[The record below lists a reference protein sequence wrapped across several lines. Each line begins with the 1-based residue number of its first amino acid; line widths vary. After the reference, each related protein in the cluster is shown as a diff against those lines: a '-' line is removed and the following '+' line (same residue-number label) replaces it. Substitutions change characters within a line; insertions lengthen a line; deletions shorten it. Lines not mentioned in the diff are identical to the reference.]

1 MIRKIRK
8 NLVILQNRSPFAP
21 QVTAYLESVEQ
32 LDWLYQNLKLDGS
45 PLSREQIHGILNG
58 DCVSDARVSDH
69 VLISRLDEARK
80 RLYACAGAGMPIGP
94 DLILGLAG
102 LLAENGRES
111 GLLRKTTPHLIEYAY
126 TPPLPSELPE
136 KLDAYVAF
144 ANRKQDFE
152 DPFDKAAQLHF
163 RMIELYPFREHNGFL
178 ARSLMEYHLLREGFP
193 LAVFD
198 MDESTYNRA
207 VIAWLKKRESAALTE
222 ALKKACLARTEFMM
236 RLTAYEN

>member
-8 NLVILQNRSPFAP
+8 NLVILQNRRPFAP
-21 QVTAYLESVEQ
+21 QTKAYLESVEQ
-32 LDWLYQNLKLDGS
+32 LDWLYLNLKLDGS
-45 PLSREQIHGILNG
+45 PLSREQIHGILHG

-80 RLYACAGAGMPIGP
+80 RLYECAEARLPIGP
-94 DLILGLAG
+94 ELILGLAG
-102 LLAENGRES
+102 LLAGTDRES
-111 GLLRKTTPHLIEYAY
+111 GLLRKTTPHLIEYGY

-136 KLDAYVAF
+136 ALDAYVAF
-144 ANRKQDFE
+144 ANHKKDFE

-163 RMIELYPFREHNGFL
+163 RMIELYPFRENNGFL
-178 ARSLMEYHLLREGFP
+178 ARLLMEYHLLREGYP
-193 LAVFD
+193 LSVFD
-198 MDESTYNRA
+198 PDESSYNRA
-207 VIAWLKKRESAALTE
+207 VIAWLKKRENDALAE